1 MNDHT
6 TEERPATTPQ
16 DPFADKEWVRQEVA
30 RINALMGF
38 VPDPDATPEKAQEL
52 MRAEGI
58 RAEDNLFSRDIIRA
72 RYPEDFGEEDK

>member
-1 MNDHT
+1 MEANANSTDDR
-6 TEERPATTPQ
+6 ESL
-16 DPFADKEWVRQEVA
+16 RQEVA

-38 VPDPDATPEKAQEL
+38 VPDPDATPEKARAL

-72 RYPEDFGEEDK
+72 RYPDEFGEDEK

>member
-1 MNDHT
+1 MEANANSTDDR
-6 TEERPATTPQ
+6 ESQ
-16 DPFADKEWVRQEVA
+16 RQEVA

-38 VPDPDATPEKAQEL
+38 VPDPDATPEKARAL

-72 RYPEDFGEEDK
+72 RYPDEFGEDEK

>member
-1 MNDHT
+1 M
-6 TEERPATTPQ
+6 EENSNSLGEDR
-16 DPFADKEWVRQEVA
+16 EWLWQEVA

-38 VPDPDATPEKAQEL
+38 VPDPDATPQKAQEL

-72 RYPEDFGEEDK
+72 RYPDEFGEDEK